1 MCQFGL
7 PIGVKHVMRR
17 SLPAEESERLDRQAL
32 RIWEE
37 QLGAEHPLVAHA
49 LHGLALLSAR
59 QRRESQAEALF
70 QRALHI
76 REQQLGETHPET
88 AHVLHD
94 FAGFQHVQGRT
105 QEAAIMYQRALT
117 TREHVLGSDHQLTLD
132 TRARL
137 QEVLGQM
144 SEAPHKEEG
153 MAAAKNRMPEE

>member
-1 MCQFGL
+1 
-7 PIGVKHVMRR
+7 MRR
-17 SLPAEESERLDRQAL
+17 SLPAEESERLDRKPL
-32 RIWEE
+32 RTWKEH
-37 QLGAEHPLVAHA
+37 LGPEHHWAAHA

-70 QRALHI
+70 QRALRI
-76 REQQLGETHPET
+76 REQQLGETHLET

-153 MAAAKNRMPEE
+153 MAAAKNRMPVE